1 MVQCSTD
8 GAALRT
14 KGIVM
19 SKRST
24 FATIA
29 DAINVLGSAV
39 AAAYAAEAGHRP
51 KARDLTN
58 LGIEPKAFRDIRR
71 YY

>member
-1 MVQCSTD
+1 
-8 GAALRT
+8 
-14 KGIVM
+14 M

>member
-1 MVQCSTD
+1 
-8 GAALRT
+8 
-14 KGIVM
+14 M

-24 FATIA
+24 FATVA

-39 AAAYAAEAGHRP
+39 AAAYAAEAGRSP
-51 KARDLTN
+51 KARDLAN

>member
-1 MVQCSTD
+1 MLQCSTD
-8 GAALRT
+8 RAALRT

-19 SKRST
+19 SKRGT

-39 AAAYAAEAGHRP
+39 AAAYAAEAGRSP
-51 KARDLTN
+51 KARDLAN